1 MKGFGDFFS
10 EARTSQASEKAKK
23 LGLKGDGHGAWYD
36 RTGELIAKTEKGD
49 LHFYTK
55 GQRPG
60 KDVPN
65 PAQPKAEPAPQIKA
79 KATTV
84 TGKGVAAAAPPEEQ
98 KSKGS
103 GEEEKSNRGSDALTL
118 VFGRFNPPTTGHKK
132 LLDTAKGISGENDFR
147 IYPSRSHD
155 PKKNPLDPG
164 TKIKFMKKMFA
175 DYEDEIVNEKDMKT
189 IFDVLLTAQEEGY
202 KEVTIVVGSDRL
214 GEFKNLAQKYNGD
227 LYDFENISVV
237 PGGTRDSDAEG
248 VEGMSASKIRKAVKD
263 DDRKAFERG
272 IPSSIGD
279 DEINNLWNEL
289 KRSMGLDVTTDEKKG
304 KTDKEK
310 SAARYQADE
319 KGKKASE
326 KRRDYASARS
336 TAVDDALKKH
346 GSVSKHDKGET
357 EVDKVLKKG
366 GKKKKKTA
374 KESVEMWEIAPSF
387 DYTSL
392 REKYYNKEIFK
403 RGDIVESMTTG
414 LRGKVTRRGAN
425 HLICVTENGIMF
437 KSWIKDVSEAYTEK
451 KKDSIERLPGK
462 PNTLVGTKGYLK
474 YAEKMTP
481 GSAYGKEFINKYK
494 AKK

>member
-1 MKGFGDFFS
+1 MKGFGDFFK

-23 LGLKGDGHGAWYD
+23 LGLKGDGHGGWYD
-36 RTGELIAKTEKGD
+36 RSGEFIAKTEKGD
-49 LHFYTK
+49 LKFYTK

-65 PAQPKAEPAPQIKA
+65 PAKPKAEPAPQIKA

-84 TGKGVAAAAPPEEQ
+84 TGKQVAAAPEAEAQ

-103 GEEEKSNRGSDALTL
+103 GEEEKTKRGSDALTL

-175 DYEDEIVNEKDMKT
+175 DYEEEIVNEKDMRT
-189 IFDVLLTAQEEGY
+189 IFDVLMTAQEEGY

-214 GEFKNLAQKYNGD
+214 GEFKNLATKYNGD
-227 LYDFENISVV
+227 LYDFESIAVV

-289 KRSMGLDVTTDEKKG
+289 KRSMGLEVTTDKK
-304 KTDKEK
+304 D
-310 SAARYQADE
+310 
-319 KGKKASE
+319 
-326 KRRDYASARS
+326 
-336 TAVDDALKKH
+336 
-346 GSVSKHDKGET
+346 
-357 EVDKVLKKG
+357 
-366 GKKKKKTA
+366 KKKV
-374 KESVEMWEIAPSF
+374 KESVELWEIAPSF
-387 DYTSL
+387 DYSSL

-403 RGDIVESMTTG
+403 RGDLVESLHTG
-414 LRGKVTRRGAN
+414 LVGKVTRRGAN
-425 HLICVTENGIMF
+425 HLICVTESGIMF

-451 KKDSIERLPGK
+451 KKESIERVPGK
-462 PNTLVGTKGYLK
+462 PNTLVGTGGYK
-474 YAEKMTP
+474 KFAEKMTP
-481 GSAYGKEFINKYK
+481 GSSYGKEFINKYK